1 MYTITAGL
9 HDAASLERPDAIAPV
24 TRPLTFGRD
33 LTLDLAPYTVVVVD
47 MASN

>member
-9 HDAASLERPDAIAPV
+9 HDAASLERPDAIAPA

>member
-1 MYTITAGL
+1 VA
-9 HDAASLERPDAIAPV
+9 
-24 TRPLTFGRD
+24 RPLTFGRD